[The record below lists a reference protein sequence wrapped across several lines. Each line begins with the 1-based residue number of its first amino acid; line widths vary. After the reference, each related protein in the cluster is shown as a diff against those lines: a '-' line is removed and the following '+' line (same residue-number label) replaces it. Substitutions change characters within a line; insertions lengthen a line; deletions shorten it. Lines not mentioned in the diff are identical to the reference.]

1 MKRIVLKHGNYNRF
15 CTCNVT
21 HYAYTH
27 RGERFRVEFANISE
41 VRSLIPKSTRIMA
54 LTATA
59 TVTMRRVILSTLD
72 MNGCYLV
79 IRDPNK
85 INIKYSV
92 LKQGCLD
99 EYNSTNSR

>member
-41 VRSLIPKSTRIMA
+41 VRSLINQRDSF
-54 LTATA
+54 
-59 TVTMRRVILSTLD
+59 RVILSTLD

-79 IRDPNK
+79 LENTILD
-85 INIKYSV
+85 INFVRISYH
-92 LKQGCLD
+92 
-99 EYNSTNSR
+99 